1 MASRKVSCGKSPL
14 LEKVL
19 KLWMAARLI
28 EEPWRIC
35 GEETLGMKPVTDP
48 DAPYYGWIPVTP
60 IMDTQL
66 DQIVIQSILH
76 NLRTEVLQ
84 TLQIKVEKSRKK
96 DWFEIFLTIFIL
108 LNTIELATAHDHQ
121 FASMYGHVSV
131 NGGTRFEDYRLIESY
146 FHGAQALIA
155 HFRDALYAH
164 LPFLQSKTRSN
175 SVVRMGELSAE
186 ETDFLLKLRNYLRDE
201 TKNIN
206 LTNLKRQHAYET
218 PLYWA
223 HQLFVETWDGTPV
236 TIQEDIETA
245 I

>member
-1 MASRKVSCGKSPL
+1 MASQKALCGKSPL
-14 LEKVL
+14 LKKAL

-28 EEPWRIC
+28 EKPWRIC
-35 GEETLGMKPVTDP
+35 GEETTTMKPVTDP
-48 DAPYYGWIPVTP
+48 DAPYCGWIPVTP

-66 DQIVIQSILH
+66 DQIVIKSIL
-76 NLRTEVLQ
+76 LDLKTQVLQ
-84 TLQIKVEKSRKK
+84 TLQIKIEKSRKK
-96 DWFEIFLTIFIL
+96 DWLEIFLASFIL

-155 HFRDALYAH
+155 HFRDAIYAH

-175 SVVRMGELSAE
+175 SVVRMDTAM
-186 ETDFLLKLRNYLRDE
+186 
-201 TKNIN
+201 
-206 LTNLKRQHAYET
+206 TNLKRHHAYET

-223 HQLFVETWDGTPV
+223 HQLFVETWDGAPV
-236 TIQEDIETA
+236 TIQEHIETA